1 MIHLTL
7 IVKNYVERPTGVSR
21 REARHCLMLVI
32 IKQHITPP
40 FKSRLCLQINTLP
53 PLLSFGV
60 ARREHPNCHLFPAC
74 RFDHFMTPLTPPL
87 PQWFIPSINI
97 NNAA

>member
-32 IKQHITPP
+32 IKQHVTPP
-40 FKSRLCLQINTLP
+40 FKSRLCLQINTPP
-53 PLLSFGV
+53 PLSLAWRGANTQTVIFS
-60 ARREHPNCHLFPAC
+60 
-74 RFDHFMTPLTPPL
+74 PL
-87 PQWFIPSINI
+87 
-97 NNAA
+97 AALIIS